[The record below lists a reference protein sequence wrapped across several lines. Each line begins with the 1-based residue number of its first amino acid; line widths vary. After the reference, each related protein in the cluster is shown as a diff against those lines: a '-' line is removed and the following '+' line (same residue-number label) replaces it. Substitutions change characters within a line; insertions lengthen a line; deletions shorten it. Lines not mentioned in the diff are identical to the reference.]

1 MHILTLV
8 LMLNLKI
15 FKNTALFEEIWEII
29 LLKKYK
35 NSSRSFTVLLWT
47 SLRVLHCPW
56 EKNKI
61 GFKEKKKFEKIEKNI
76 RFLCWLQC
84 YPWVSTKMWAHYV
97 PGVWSRGMVPG
108 VWSRGGC
115 MEHIYECLFYYIH
128 LTFFNLWCCSIIEI
142 QNK

>member
-56 EKNKI
+56 EKKI
-61 GFKEKKKFEKIEKNI
+61 KLDLKRKKNLEKLKKIFDFYVTPMLPMSVHKNVSP
-76 RFLCWLQC
+76 LC
-84 YPWVSTKMWAHYV
+84 P
-97 PGVWSRGMVPG
+97 RGMVQGYGP
-108 VWSRGGC
+108 RGMVQGWLYGTYIR
-115 MEHIYECLFYYIH
+115 MLVLLYTFDILQFMMLFNNWN
-128 LTFFNLWCCSIIEI
+128 T
-142 QNK
+142 K